1 MLADKRMIFTVI
13 YLVGML
19 TSLLVFTGLDNPMM
33 GGSLAFGLSFMWVAG
48 NAVFGETGEG

>member
-1 MLADKRMIFTVI
+1 MTEKSMIFTVI

-48 NAVFGETGEG
+48 NAVFGQTGEG